1 MHSQEIKY
9 IIQTSKQVT
18 TIQFISLLVYMRLEI
33 LVNNK
38 YLYTSENQ
46 TQQYQSKI
54 FGLAFFGST
63 LQRSR
68 THIFD
73 TLQSSAQGTIPTQP
87 LTGIKL

>member
-1 MHSQEIKY
+1 MQYHIQEIKY

-18 TIQFISLLVYMRLEI
+18 TIQFISLLAYMGLEI

-68 THIFD
+68 TNIFD
-73 TLQSSAQGTIPTQP
+73 TLQNNSPGTV
-87 LTGIKL
+87 GFVSFR